1 MTIVEFF
8 TLLGGLSMFLFGM
21 HVMGDGLEKCAG
33 NQLKTILEKL
43 TSSTFKGFLLGLG
56 VTLLIQSSCATAVM
70 VVGFVNSG
78 LMTLHQATGVI
89 MGANLGTS
97 VTAWL
102 LATSGIEGEGIL
114 QLLKPESFAP
124 IFAFLGILLYMF
136 QKNKRKKDIGLIF
149 VGFGVLMIGMNIMS
163 SAVAPLKDSPTFQ
176 SILIKFANPIIGV
189 LVGMIFT
196 AIIQSSSASVGILQ
210 AFSLTGAVTYS
221 VAIPIIVG
229 QNIGTCF
236 SAMLSSIGAGKN
248 ARRVSFVHLYFNV
261 LAAIIILPLFYLAN
275 SIFKFPVEETV
286 NPLTIAIIHT
296 GFKIIALCIL
306 MPASRLL
313 EKLAA
318 LTVPDGK
325 NDREQELLDD
335 RLLATPAVAI
345 ERARIV
351 AHDMA
356 KLSVETLRQSMQL
369 IGSFNEKAL
378 EAIYAGEDRVDKYED
393 MLGTYLV
400 KISSC
405 ELSEADGHE
414 AAELLHIIG
423 DFERISDHAVNIA
436 ESAQEMSDKKLSFSE
451 QATKELAVMIRAV
464 DEIMASA
471 LRAFC
476 DVDMNAA
483 FNVEPLE
490 EVIDLIN
497 ARLKKRHVARL
508 QRGECTIELGFV
520 LADLLTN
527 LERVSDHCSNIA
539 GCMIEIKHDALDVHE
554 YMEKLKTEGNP
565 RYTACYE
572 AYKEKYAL
580 PPKPQPTQAQAQPA
594 QG

>member
-1 MTIVEFF
+1 MDIANYLS
-8 TLLGGLSMFLFGM
+8 LLGGISMFLFGM

-124 IFAFLGILLYMF
+124 IFAFLGIILYMF

-248 ARRVSFVHLYFNV
+248 ARRVSFIHLYFNV
-261 LAAIIILPLFYLAN
+261 LAAIIILPLFYLAT

-356 KLSVETLRQSMQL
+356 KLSVETLRLSMQL
-369 IGSFNEKAL
+369 IDNFNEKTL
-378 EAIYAGEDRVDKYED
+378 ETIYAGEERVDKYED

-436 ESAQEMSDKKLSFSE
+436 ESAQEMSDKKLVFSE
-451 QATKELAVMIRAV
+451 QANKELAVMIRAV
-464 DEIMASA
+464 DEIMSSA
-471 LRAFC
+471 LRSFC

-580 PPKPQPTQAQAQPA
+580 PPKPQPTQAAPA

>member
-21 HVMGDGLEKCAG
+21 RVMGDALEKRAG
-33 NQLKTILEKL
+33 NQLKSILEKL

-56 VTLLIQSSCATAVM
+56 VTLIIQSSSATTVM

-102 LATSGIEGEGIL
+102 LSTSGIQGEGIL
-114 QLLKPESFAP
+114 QLFKPESFAP
-124 IFAFLGILLYMF
+124 LFAFIGIILYMF
-136 QKNKRKKDIGLIF
+136 QKNRKRQDIGLVFI
-149 VGFGVLMIGMNIMS
+149 GFGVLMIGMELMAD
-163 SAVAPLKDSPTFQ
+163 AVKPLADSPTFQ
-176 SILIKFANPIIGV
+176 SVLLKFANPIIGV
-189 LVGMIFT
+189 LVGTIFT
-196 AIIQSSSASVGILQ
+196 AVIQSSSASVGILQ
-210 AFSLTGAVTYS
+210 AFSLTGVVSYS

-229 QNIGTCF
+229 QNIGTCV
-236 SAMLSSIGAGKN
+236 SAMISSIGAGKN
-248 ARRVSFVHLYFNV
+248 ARRASFVHLYFNII
-261 LAAIIILPLFYLAN
+261 AAIIILPLFYLVSAFVSLPLET
-275 SIFKFPVEETV
+275 SIS
-286 NPLTIAIIHT
+286 PLGIAIVHT
-296 GFKIIALCIL
+296 GFKLIALCIL

-313 EKLAA
+313 EKLAM

-356 KLSVETLRQSMQL
+356 KLSVETLRLSMQL
-369 IGSFNEKAL
+369 IGNFNEKTL
-378 EAIYAGEDRVDKYED
+378 ETIYAGEERVDKYED

-436 ESAQEMSDKKLSFSE
+436 ESAQEMSDKKLVFSE
-451 QATKELAVMIRAV
+451 QANKELAVMIRAV
-464 DEIMASA
+464 DEIMSSA
-471 LRAFC
+471 LRSFC
-476 DVDMNAA
+476 NVDMNAA

-580 PPKPQPTQAQAQPA
+580 PPKPQPTQAAPA

>member
-1 MTIVEFF
+1 MDIANYLS
-8 TLLGGLSMFLFGM
+8 LLGGISMFLFGM

-124 IFAFLGILLYMF
+124 IFAFLGIILYMF

-248 ARRVSFVHLYFNV
+248 ARRVSFIHLYFNV
-261 LAAIIILPLFYLAN
+261 LAAIIILPLFYLAT

-356 KLSVETLRQSMQL
+356 KLSVETLRLSMQL
-369 IGSFNEKAL
+369 IGNFNEKTL
-378 EAIYAGEDRVDKYED
+378 ETIYASEERVDKYED

-436 ESAQEMSDKKLSFSE
+436 ESAQEMSDKKLVFSE
-451 QATKELAVMIRAV
+451 QANKELAVMIRAV
-464 DEIMASA
+464 DEIMSSA
-471 LRAFC
+471 LRSFC

-580 PPKPQPTQAQAQPA
+580 PPKPQPTQAAPA

>member
-8 TLLGGLSMFLFGM
+8 TLLGGLAMFLFGM
-21 HVMGDGLEKCAG
+21 RVMGDALEKRAG
-33 NQLKTILEKL
+33 NQLKSILEKL

-56 VTLLIQSSCATAVM
+56 VTLIIQSSSATTVM

-102 LATSGIEGEGIL
+102 LSTSGIQGDGIL
-114 QLLKPESFAP
+114 QLFKPESFAP
-124 IFAFLGILLYMF
+124 LFAFAGIILYMF
-136 QKNKRKKDIGLIF
+136 QKNRKRQDVGLIF
-149 VGFGVLMIGMNIMS
+149 IGFGVLMIGMELMAD
-163 SAVAPLKDSPTFQ
+163 AVKPLAASPTFQ
-176 SILIKFANPIIGV
+176 SVLLKFANPIIGV
-189 LVGMIFT
+189 LVGTIFT

-210 AFSLTGAVTYS
+210 AFSLTGVVSYS

-229 QNIGTCF
+229 QNIGTCV
-236 SAMLSSIGAGKN
+236 SAMISSIGAGKN
-248 ARRVSFVHLYFNV
+248 ARRASFVHLYFNII
-261 LAAIIILPLFYLAN
+261 AAIIIMPLFYLVNAFVSFPLET
-275 SIFKFPVEETV
+275 SIS
-286 NPLTIAIIHT
+286 PLGIAIVHT
-296 GFKIIALCIL
+296 GFKLIALCIL

-313 EKLAA
+313 EKLAM

-356 KLSVETLRQSMQL
+356 KLSVETLRQAMQL
-369 IGSFNEKAL
+369 IGSFNEKTL
-378 EAIYAGEDRVDKYED
+378 EAIYAGEERVDKYED

-405 ELSEADGHE
+405 ELTEADGHE

>member
-21 HVMGDGLEKCAG
+21 RVMGDALEKRAG
-33 NQLKTILEKL
+33 NQLKSILEKL

-56 VTLLIQSSCATAVM
+56 VTLIIQSSSATTVM

-102 LATSGIEGEGIL
+102 LSTSGIQGEGIL
-114 QLLKPESFAP
+114 QLFKPESFAP
-124 IFAFLGILLYMF
+124 LFAFIGIILYMF
-136 QKNKRKKDIGLIF
+136 QKNRKRQDIGLIF
-149 VGFGVLMIGMNIMS
+149 IGFGVVMIGMELMAD
-163 SAVAPLKDSPTFQ
+163 AVKPLADSPTFQ
-176 SILIKFANPIIGV
+176 SVLLKFANPIIGV
-189 LVGMIFT
+189 LVGTIFT
-196 AIIQSSSASVGILQ
+196 AVIQSSSASVGILQ
-210 AFSLTGAVTYS
+210 AFSLTGVVSYS

-229 QNIGTCF
+229 QNIGTCV
-236 SAMLSSIGAGKN
+236 SAMISSIGAGKN
-248 ARRVSFVHLYFNV
+248 ARRASFVHLYFNII
-261 LAAIIILPLFYLAN
+261 AAIIILPLFYLVSAFVSLPLET
-275 SIFKFPVEETV
+275 SIS
-286 NPLTIAIIHT
+286 PLGIAIVHT
-296 GFKIIALCIL
+296 GFKLIALCIL

-313 EKLAA
+313 EKLAM

-356 KLSVETLRQSMQL
+356 KLSVETLRLSMQL
-369 IGSFNEKAL
+369 IGNFNEKTL
-378 EAIYAGEDRVDKYED
+378 ETIYAGEERVDKYED

-436 ESAQEMSDKKLSFSE
+436 ESAQEMSDKKLVFSE
-451 QATKELAVMIRAV
+451 QANKELAVMIRAV
-464 DEIMASA
+464 DEIMSSA
-471 LRAFC
+471 LRSFC
-476 DVDMNAA
+476 NVDMNAA

-580 PPKPQPTQAQAQPA
+580 PPKPQPTQAAPA